1 MAQNAITE
9 EEILEYQ
16 KQWGWNAPER
26 LSKAVMATWVIPFDL
41 IQKSYP
47 VSLMLLQTMS
57 LMNPSNIARSVV
69 DQSQTPNAAVK
80 YSWRP

>member
-47 VSLMLLQTMS
+47 ASLILLQKMS

-69 DQSQTPNAAVK
+69 DQSQTPNAVK